1 MCVCLRKIIKRLK
14 WTAVSFL
21 SSFSYSH
28 FPLRLTWLRGGGKEI
43 DDSRPDDSRTVAAR
57 RYLEPK
63 RTGKDHRVGVYVYI
77 LCDWSSKSTDEMLWW
92 FSDFFLPFFYF
103 LFLLLK
109 QENVDKKMAFHQ
121 FSRLDGAPLLP
132 PLKVRFRW
140 GYLFIFLLVSWW
152 KSTSGYLLCLLV
164 CRVLAAMCE
173 KDEQSLLL
181 LLPPFFKILSL
192 PFIHF
197 PLGPWRNGAETGPS
211 FQRRHDGQPAPAGFG
226 RVVYFSLSISFS
238 LCMCVCVCVCALCS
252 FGRGYNQPAKKEKKG
267 K

>member
-1 MCVCLRKIIKRLK
+1 
-14 WTAVSFL
+14 
-21 SSFSYSH
+21 
-28 FPLRLTWLRGGGKEI
+28 
-43 DDSRPDDSRTVAAR
+43 
-57 RYLEPK
+57 
-63 RTGKDHRVGVYVYI
+63 
-77 LCDWSSKSTDEMLWW
+77 
-92 FSDFFLPFFYF
+92 
-103 LFLLLK
+103 
-109 QENVDKKMAFHQ
+109 MAFHQ

-181 LLPPFFKILSL
+181 LLPPFFKFLSL

-226 RVVYFSLSISFS
+226 RVVYFSLSTVS
-238 LCMCVCVCVCALCS
+238 LFLSVCVCACVYVLCVHLGVGIIS
-252 FGRGYNQPAKKEKKG
+252 QPKKKKRGK
-267 K
+267 